1 MKIYIKSDKN
11 RYVDDVGEAFIEI
24 SQDGDNACLSAIM
37 NNTGKVVKYCKFS
50 AKPEEPIDLSALNK
64 NVTYTVQQLSDI
76 TGRIDKLERTQID
89 LTEQYYV
96 GADSPDHSCIWF
108 DSGATQ

>member
-37 NNTGKVVKYCKFS
+37 NNTGKVVKYC
-50 AKPEEPIDLSALNK
+50 
-64 NVTYTVQQLSDI
+64 
-76 TGRIDKLERTQID
+76 
-89 LTEQYYV
+89 
-96 GADSPDHSCIWF
+96 
-108 DSGATQ
+108 

>member
-50 AKPEEPIDLSALNK
+50 AKSEEPIDLSALDK

-76 TGRIDKLERTQID
+76 TGRIDKLERAQID

-96 GADSPDHSCIWF
+96 GSDSPDHSCIWF